1 MSRVRSQPVSK
12 TAVIT
17 GASSGI
23 GAATA
28 TALAELG
35 YDLIVG
41 ARRRERLAGLP
52 AAGYALDVRR
62 PASIARFAAA
72 VARRADRIDVL
83 VNNAG
88 LALGVEPLAD
98 AVDEKW
104 IQMWETNVLGVMRV
118 TRALLPLLRRAPHGH
133 VVNIGSTAAFEAYP
147 GGAGYTS
154 SKHGLRALTRT
165 LRLELLGEPIRVTE
179 IDPGMVET
187 EFSLVRFA
195 GDAARA
201 QDVYRGMQPLTAA
214 DVAECIAFCV
224 TRPPHVDIDE
234 MVIRALRQA
243 NSTTVFRD

>member
-1 MSRVRSQPVSK
+1 M
-12 TAVIT
+12 IT

-28 TALAELG
+28 RSLADLG
-35 YDLIVG
+35 YDLIVA
-41 ARRRERLAGLP
+41 ARREERLADVPGTRYP
-52 AAGYALDVRR
+52 LDVRDL
-62 PASIARFAAA
+62 AAIERFAAK
-72 VARRADRIDVL
+72 VAGHTEQVDVL

-88 LALGVEPLAD
+88 LALGMERLEEAL
-98 AVDEKW
+98 DEKW

-133 VVNIGSTAAFEAYP
+133 VVNIGSTASFEAYP

-187 EFSLVRFA
+187 EFSLVRFG

-201 QDVYRGMQPLTAA
+201 KQVYRGIDPLTPA
-214 DVAECIAFCV
+214 DIAECIVFCI

-234 MVIRALRQA
+234 MVIRPVRQA
-243 NSTTVFRD
+243 NSTTIARRD